1 MKIVMVAVSSLNGK
15 ITRGKE
21 SHIYSWT
28 SKEDA
33 NFFFDLVEKARL
45 IVMGSATY
53 ESVKSI
59 MKHKKS
65 RLRVIL
71 TRNPK
76 KYVKDTIEN
85 MLEFSS
91 KDPLELVKDLENRG
105 YKNMLL
111 VGGNTIFLKS
121 NLVDEIYLTLEPK
134 IFGKGKSLLNDED
147 MDFSLQLLSIKKLNK
162 QGTIL
167 LKYRVHPQV

>member
-1 MKIVMVAVSSLNGK
+1 MKVTMVAVSTLNGK
-15 ITRGKE
+15 TTKGEE

-33 NFFFDLVEKARL
+33 RFFFGLKEKNNL
-45 IVMGSATY
+45 IVMSSKTY
-53 ESVKSI
+53 EAAKKL
-59 MKHKKS
+59 MKHKEG
-65 RLRVIL
+65 RLRIVL

-167 LKYRVHPQV
+167 LKYR